1 MERSAAAALSP
12 EAEIAALEEEI
23 TDLKGQRE
31 AVMQQIRDLRA
42 SESREAGTHSA
53 QEIFMLQQEKLRL
66 DAEVDFREK
75 RIRRIRYMNENL
87 EC

>member
-1 MERSAAAALSP
+1 MEKNDAAALSP
-12 EAEIAALEEEI
+12 ETEIAAIEEEI
-23 TDLKGQRE
+23 KDFKGQRE

-42 SESREAGTHSA
+42 SESRELQRSSA

-66 DAEVDFREK
+66 DTEVDFREK
-75 RIRRIRYMNENL
+75 RIRRIKYLNDES